1 MNITRLK
8 IHNFRSIIEQEI
20 FVQKFSLFIGANNAG
35 KSTIMNAIRLFYSDF
50 NWSIEDFPKT
60 GAHDEEVWI
69 EIEFNLSDIEW
80 ESLADYNLQIDHTN
94 PFKVPALSRS
104 SCYLTKLL
112 ANADRYANSPYKD
125 IFDILAMFSHWGEI
139 PNDAWDEADTHYG
152 KALVFKNLKKS
163 CEHINAHASEYLEIA
178 TNQLDINPAYAE
190 HLLQVTNQEFLNYL
204 NNLEKTLLN
213 TSPPRRTFL

>member
-80 ESLADYNLQIDHTN
+80 ESLADN
-94 PFKVPALSRS
+94 
-104 SCYLTKLL
+104 
-112 ANADRYANSPYKD
+112 YKD
-125 IFDILAMFSHWGEI
+125 NESNTLILRRFFKSKEI
-139 PNDAWDEADTHYG
+139 KVEKNQSNLYAIINGQLSEGCFYG
-152 KALVFKNLKKS
+152 ASNVGLNKLGDLLYIPAITSVSDQTKMSGPSPLRNMINHLLKKVVMTS
-163 CEHINAHASEYLEIA
+163 TSYQAVSDACSLLGSEAKDENGWRIQ
-178 TNQLDINPAYAE
+178 T
-190 HLLQVTNQEFLNYL
+190 
-204 NNLEKTLLN
+204 
-213 TSPPRRTFL
+213 

>member
-69 EIEFNLSDIEW
+69 EIEFKLSDIEKMV
-80 ESLADYNLQIDHTN
+80 ETN
-94 PFKVPALSRS
+94 DFSFLSKVE
-104 SCYLTKLL
+104 
-112 ANADRYANSPYKD
+112 D
-125 IFDILAMFSHWGEI
+125 
-139 PNDAWDEADTHYG
+139 
-152 KALVFKNLKKS
+152 VFKYEK
-163 CEHINAHASEYLEIA
+163 INFKRKR
-178 TNQLDINPAYAE
+178 
-190 HLLQVTNQEFLNYL
+190 FL
-204 NNLEKTLLN
+204 
-213 TSPPRRTFL
+213 S